1 MVQWFRFLKHNQPL
15 DVYFFA
21 VPYLSLNLMGYWPGR
36 REERLPIRALV
47 HFVILA
53 IGVLT
58 ELHAG
63 LRFLD
68 QQQIT
73 LALETLCP
81 AGTSAVTLL
90 KMFLMLRYRSD
101 LCDMWT
107 RLRELLFEIQL
118 ERPEQRRIRLRHS
131 VMAAR
136 INFWPLSTGFFTC
149 TTYNL
154 KPILMAVVLFLQQRG
169 DQILWVTP
177 FNMTMPPVLLRS
189 PFFPAT
195 YIFIAYTGYVTIFM
209 FGGCDGFYFEF
220 CAHISALFE
229 VLQAEIQAIFR
240 PYKGDYFQILSNHY
254 KSSYIFYFLDHLQ
267 LSPLQLYNLEQQ
279 LRGVIIKHNAI
290 IDLTKFFRERYAII
304 TLAHFVSAG
313 MVIGFS
319 MVNLL
324 TVGTNGLGA
333 LLYVAYTIAALSQ
346 LLVYC
351 YGGTLVAESSVELS
365 RVTGSCPWHL
375 LPPVQRRL
383 VLLLILRSQRA
394 LTMAVPFFSPS
405 LATFASILQTSGS
418 IIALVKSFQ

>member
-1 MVQWFRFLKHNQPL
+1 MSQWFRFLKRDQQL
-15 DVYFFA
+15 SVYFFA
-21 VPYLSLNLMGYWPGR
+21 VPRLSLNIMGYWPGSSGEVLPR
-36 REERLPIRALV
+36 RAIV

-53 IGVLT
+53 IGVVT

-68 QQQIT
+68 RQQIS

-90 KMFLMLRYRSD
+90 KMFLMLRFRRD
-101 LCDMWT
+101 LSAMWN
-107 RLRELLFEIQL
+107 RLRLLLFDSKA
-118 ERPEQRRIRLRHS
+118 ERPDQQAIRLRHS

-154 KPILMAVVLFLQQRG
+154 KPLLIALVLFLQDRG
-169 DQILWVTP
+169 DDFVWFTP
-177 FNMTMPPVLLRS
+177 FNMTMPEVLLRS
-189 PFFPAT
+189 PFFPLT
-195 YIFIAYTGYVTIFM
+195 YVFIAYTGYVTIFM

-220 CAHISALFE
+220 CVHLSSLLE
-229 VLQAEIQAIFR
+229 VLQSEIRSVFK
-240 PYKGDYFQILSNHY
+240 PYEDYLELSEV
-254 KSSYIFYFLDHLQ
+254 
-267 LSPLQLYNLEQQ
+267 QLYNLEEKMRA
-279 LRGVIIKHNAI
+279 LIIRHNSI
-290 IDLTKFFRERYAII
+290 INLTNFFRNRYAII

-324 TVGTNGLGA
+324 MAGGFGLGA

-351 YGGTLVAESSVELS
+351 YGGTLVAESSVELC
-365 RVTGSCPWHL
+365 RVMGCCPWRL
-375 LPPVQRRL
+375 FQPRQRRL
-383 VLLLILRSQRA
+383 VQLFILRSQRP
-394 LTMAVPFFSPS
+394 LSMAVPFFSPS
-405 LATFASILQTSGS
+405 LPTFGAILQTSGS
-418 IIALVKSFQ
+418 IIALAKSFQ

>member
-1 MVQWFRFLKHNQPL
+1 MVQWFRFLKRNQPL
-15 DVYFFA
+15 AVYFFA
-21 VPYLSLNLMGYWPGR
+21 VPYLSLNLMGYWPGK
-36 REERLPIRALV
+36 REERLPFRALV

-63 LRFLD
+63 LLFLD

-101 LCDMWT
+101 LCDIWT
-107 RLRELLFEIQL
+107 RLRELLFEIQK

-154 KPILMAVVLFLQQRG
+154 KPILMALVLFLQQRG

-189 PFFPAT
+189 PFFPLT

-229 VLQAEIQAIFR
+229 VLQAEIQAVFK
-240 PYKGDYFQILSNHY
+240 PYKDL
-254 KSSYIFYFLDHLQ
+254 LQ
-267 LSPLQLYNLEQQ
+267 LSPLQLYNLEQEM
-279 LRGVIIKHNAI
+279 RSIIIKHNSI
-290 IDLTKFFRERYAII
+290 IDLTKFFRKRYAII

-351 YGGTLVAESSVELS
+351 YGGTLVAESSVQLS
-365 RVTGSCPWHL
+365 RVMGSCPWHL
-375 LPPVQRRL
+375 FSPVQRRL

-394 LTMAVPFFSPS
+394 LSMAVPFFSPS

>member
-1 MVQWFRFLKHNQPL
+1 MAKWFRFLKRDQPL
-15 DVYFFA
+15 SVYFFA
-21 VPYLSLNLMGYWPGR
+21 VPRLSLNIMGYWPEKSGD
-36 REERLPIRALV
+36 RLPWRSIV
-47 HFVILA
+47 NFVILA
-53 IGVLT
+53 IGVIT

-90 KMFLMLRYRSD
+90 KMFLMLRYRQD
-101 LCDMWT
+101 LWAMWN
-107 RLRELLFEIQL
+107 RLRSLLFDI
-118 ERPEQRRIRLRHS
+118 RPELPDQRQIRLNHS

-154 KPILMAVVLFLQQRG
+154 KPILIALVLFLQNR
-169 DQILWVTP
+169 DDDFAWFTP
-177 FNMTMPPVLLRS
+177 FNMTMPAVLLQS
-189 PFFPAT
+189 PFFPLT

-220 CAHISALFE
+220 CAHLSALFE
-229 VLQAEIQAIFR
+229 VLQSEIRSIFK
-240 PYKGDYFQILSNHY
+240 PYK
-254 KSSYIFYFLDHLQ
+254 DHLE
-267 LSPLQLYNLEQQ
+267 LSPEQLYNLEQ
-279 LRGVIIKHNAI
+279 RMRAVIIRHNDI
-290 IDLTKFFRERYAII
+290 INLTMFFRERYVII

-324 TVGTNGLGA
+324 AVSNNGLGA

-351 YGGTLVAESSVELS
+351 YGGTLVAESSAELCQ
-365 RVTGSCPWHL
+365 VMFSCPWQL
-375 LPPVQRRL
+375 FKPQQRRL
-383 VLLLILRSQRA
+383 VLFLIMRSQRPMS
-394 LTMAVPFFSPS
+394 MAVPFFSPS

-418 IIALVKSFQ
+418 IIALVTSFQ

>member
-1 MVQWFRFLKHNQPL
+1 MVQWFRFLKCDQPL
-15 DVYFFA
+15 AIYFFA
-21 VPYLSLNLMGYWPGR
+21 VPYLSLNLMGYWPGK
-36 REERLPIRALV
+36 REERLPLRALV

-63 LRFLD
+63 LLFLD

-107 RLRELLFEIQL
+107 RLRELLFEAQQ

-154 KPILMAVVLFLQQRG
+154 KPILLAFVLLLQQRG
-169 DQILWVTP
+169 DEILWVTP
-177 FNMTMPPVLLRS
+177 FNMTMPPVLLKS
-189 PFFPAT
+189 PFFPLT

-209 FGGCDGFYFEF
+209 FGGADGFYFEF
-220 CAHISALFE
+220 CSHISALFE
-229 VLQAEIQAIFR
+229 VLQAEIRAIFR
-240 PYKGDYFQILSNHY
+240 PYKDL
-254 KSSYIFYFLDHLQ
+254 LQ
-267 LSPLQLYNLEQQ
+267 LSPVQLYNLEQQ
-279 LRGVIIKHNAI
+279 MRAVIIKHNAI
-290 IDLTKFFRERYAII
+290 IDLTKFFQKRYAII

-351 YGGTLVAESSVELS
+351 YGGTLVAESSVDLAK
-365 RVTGSCPWHL
+365 VMGSCPWHL
-375 LPPVQRRL
+375 LSPVQRRL
-383 VLLLILRSQRA
+383 VLLLILRSQKA
-394 LTMAVPFFSPS
+394 MSMAVPFFSPS

>member
-1 MVQWFRFLKHNQPL
+1 MVHWFRFLKRNQPL
-15 DVYFFA
+15 AVYFFS
-21 VPYLSLNLMGYWPGR
+21 VPCLSLNLMGYWPGK
-36 REERLPIRALV
+36 REERLPLRALV
-47 HFVILA
+47 NFVILG

-107 RLRELLFEIQL
+107 KLKDLLFEGRQ

-154 KPILMAVVLFLQQRG
+154 KPILIALVLWLQQRG

-177 FNMTMPPVLLRS
+177 FNMTMPSVLLKS
-189 PFFPAT
+189 PFFPLT

-229 VLQAEIQAIFR
+229 VLQAEIRAIFK
-240 PYKGDYFQILSNHY
+240 PYK
-254 KSSYIFYFLDHLQ
+254 DHLQ
-267 LSPLQLYNLEQQ
+267 LSPLQLSNMEQQ
-279 LRGVIIKHNAI
+279 MRAVIIRHNAI
-290 IDLTKFFRERYAII
+290 IDLTKFFRKRYSII

-351 YGGTLVAESSVELS
+351 YGGTLVAESSVDVS
-365 RVTGSCPWHL
+365 RVMGSCPWHL
-375 LPPVQRRL
+375 LSPVQRRL
-383 VLLLILRSQRA
+383 ALLLILRSQKA
-394 LTMAVPFFSPS
+394 LSMAVPFFSPS

>member
-1 MVQWFRFLKHNQPL
+1 IMQWFRFLKRDQPL
-15 DVYFFA
+15 AIYFFA
-21 VPYLSLNLMGYWPGR
+21 VPYLSLNLMGYWPEK
-36 REERLPIRALV
+36 REERLPWRAPV
-47 HFVILA
+47 HFIILA

-107 RLRELLFEIQL
+107 RLRELLFEAQL
-118 ERPEQRRIRLRHS
+118 ERPEQRQIRLRHS
-131 VMAAR
+131 LMAAR

-154 KPILMAVVLFLQQRG
+154 KPILMALVLLLQQRG

-177 FNMTMPPVLLRS
+177 FNMTMPPVLLKS
-189 PFFPAT
+189 PFFPLT

-229 VLQAEIQAIFR
+229 VLQAEIQAIFK
-240 PYKGDYFQILSNHY
+240 PYKDQ
-254 KSSYIFYFLDHLQ
+254 LQ
-267 LSPLQLYNLEQQ
+267 LSPLQLFNLEQH
-279 LRGVIIKHNAI
+279 LRAVIIRHNAI

-351 YGGTLVAESSVELS
+351 YGGTLVAESSVEVS
-365 RVTGSCPWHL
+365 KVTGSCPWHL
-375 LPPVQRRL
+375 LSPVQRRL